1 MVRFGIT
8 EDLIHQPLLYALQH
22 SLIEHPF
29 DLIAQPPAQN
39 VADLCSGRLDAALI
53 SAVDY
58 ARNSSELL
66 LVPDVIVSSR
76 GAARHGLLYFREN
89 QQHIGR
95 VACRDVDSQYR
106 VLADMVMKEFF
117 EIEIEW
123 IPLPG
128 AFSREKALAEYP
140 AYLAEGPE
148 ALRAFPL
155 ADNYFDL
162 LEAWG
167 DNAELDYV
175 HYLLAVPEGGEW
187 ETRMAE
193 PLRLSRELGLR
204 NIKKIARNFAGS
216 AATGWDAY
224 DDLLNEVYRY
234 APDEALWAHLR
245 DYFQYLFY
253 YGEIEFL
260 PEMRFV

>member
-1 MVRFGIT
+1 MVRLGII

-22 SLIEHPF
+22 SLIDHPF
-29 DLIAQPPAQN
+29 ELIPQSLAQN
-39 VADLCSGRLDAALI
+39 AADLCSGRLDAALV

-66 LVPDVIVSSR
+66 LVPEVIVSSR

-95 VACRDVDSQYR
+95 VACRDIDSQYR
-106 VLADMVMKEFF
+106 VLADMVMREFF

-123 IPLPG
+123 VSLPAPLPL
-128 AFSREKALAEYP
+128 EKALAAYP

-155 ADNYFDL
+155 ADHYFDL
-162 LEAWG
+162 LEAWR

-175 HYLLAVPEGGEW
+175 HYLLAVAEEGAW

-204 NIKKIARNFAGS
+204 NIKKIARDFAGS
-216 AATGWDAY
+216 AAGGWDAY

-234 APDEALWAHLR
+234 TPDEALWGDLR

>member
-22 SLIEHPF
+22 SLIDHPF
-29 DLIAQPPAQN
+29 ELISQSPAQN
-39 VADLCSGRLDAALI
+39 TADLCRGKLDAALI
-53 SAVDY
+53 GPVDY

-66 LVPDVIVSSR
+66 LVPDVIVSSH

-89 QQHIGR
+89 QQHISR
-95 VACRDVDSQYR
+95 VVCRDLDSQYR

-123 IPLPG
+123 ISLPG
-128 AFSREKALAEYP
+128 GFSLEKALGEFP
-140 AYLAEGPE
+140 ACLAEGPE

-155 ADNYFDL
+155 ADNFFDL
-162 LEAWG
+162 LEAWR

-175 HYLLAVPEGGEW
+175 HYLLAVPEAGEW
-187 ETRMAE
+187 EARMVE

-204 NIKKIARNFAGS
+204 NIKKIAQDFAGP
-216 AATGWDAY
+216 AKTGWDAY
-224 DDLLNEVYRY
+224 YDLLNKVYHY
-234 APDEALWAHLR
+234 APDDALWTHLR